1 MIDGTGREIIKST
14 DGPRKVDLDVWFAN
28 DKAIV
33 CTVPSSL
40 LSGKSSGSSGNDD
53 DDDDDDVNPFGN
65 GSNILYF
72 VAENDL
78 DGALN
83 RLRAS

>member
-1 MIDGTGREIIKST
+1 MLCTPVCVCSYLPVCLPAG
-14 DGPRKVDLDVWFAN
+14 N
-28 DKAIV
+28 DD
-33 CTVPSSL
+33 
-40 LSGKSSGSSGNDD
+40 GNDD